1 MPLPLRLHRAS
12 DQLAEPADSADE
24 PIPNEIALLGAHG
37 GAGTSTLA
45 YLLRSDLD
53 LGAAREP
60 HLDAWDY
67 RMQGRPL
74 VLVTRNN
81 GPAAIR
87 AEAIVNALSRRG
99 IHVAVLAVVSDGL
112 PEPCTAS
119 YRFRVLSSR
128 VGWVV
133 RVPFVGMLRTTED
146 PARARLPWGARR
158 AVARIEVA
166 ALYGSAATT

>member
-1 MPLPLRLHRAS
+1 MPLPLHRHRPS
-12 DQLAEPADSADE
+12 DQPVESADSADE
-24 PIPNEIALLGAHG
+24 SIPNEIALLGAHG

-45 YLLRSDLD
+45 FLLRSDLD

-81 GPAAIR
+81 APAAVR
-87 AEAIVNALSRRG
+87 AEAVVNALAGRG
-99 IHVAVLAVVSDGL
+99 IHVAVLAVISDGL

-146 PARARLPWGARR
+146 PAPARLPFGAHR

-166 ALYGSAATT
+166 ALYGSVATT